1 MRKLMD
7 YHFTCHLQAVLGL
20 LAFVF
25 LHIILWRSRKTSK
38 KLAPEVPGAW
48 PIIGH
53 LCQLSSTSE
62 NVPFAR
68 TLGALADK
76 YGPIFTLRMG
86 MYPYLIISNWEAAK
100 DCLTTHD
107 KDFAARPTSMA
118 GQSIGYKY
126 ARFTYSNFGPYYSQV
141 RKLALTQVLSST
153 KLEKMRHIRVSEV
166 ENSIKDL
173 YSLTQVAPKNEV
185 NISEWFYQLTLNTI
199 VKTICGKRYSKIEE
213 DEEAQRCRKAFK
225 GIMYV
230 VGQIVLYDAV
240 PFPLFKYFDFQG
252 HIKLMNNIYKDLD
265 SILQGWLDD
274 HMKKKDVKYED
285 QDAIDAMLRAT
296 DVNEFKAYG
305 YSQATV
311 IKSTV
316 LSLILDGS
324 DTTTVHLIWI
334 MSLLL
339 NNPHAMK
346 HAQEEI
352 DAKVGKD
359 RWVEESDIK
368 NLVYLQA
375 IIKETLRLYPPVP
388 LLLPHEAVQD
398 CKVVGYDI
406 PKGTR
411 LYINAWKIHRDP
423 DIWPEP
429 EKFMPERFLTSK
441 ANIDARSQHFEF
453 IPFGSGRRSCPGIT
467 FANLVTHL
475 TFARLLQG
483 FDFSKLSNAPIDMTE
498 GVGITL
504 PKVNQVKVLVTPRL
518 SSKIYLF

>member
-1 MRKLMD
+1 MD
-7 YHFTCHLQAVLGL
+7 YPLEAILGV

-25 LHIILWRSRKTSK
+25 LAIILWRRSNTLTTK
-38 KLAPEVPGAW
+38 KLAPQVPGAW

-53 LCQLSSTSE
+53 LHQLSGIDK
-62 NVPFAR
+62 NVPFAH
-68 TLGALADK
+68 TLAALADK

-86 MYPYLIISNWEAAK
+86 MYPYLIINNWEGAK

-126 ARFTYSNFGPYYSQV
+126 ARFTYSNFGPYYNHV

-153 KLEKMRHIRVSEV
+153 KLEKMRHIRVVEL

-173 YSLTQVAPKNEV
+173 YSLTQVANKNIEV
-185 NISEWFYQLTLNTI
+185 INITQWFHQLTLNTI
-199 VKTICGKRYSKIEE
+199 VKTICGKRYNNIEE
-213 DEEAQRCRKAFK
+213 DEEAKRFRKAFK

-230 VGQIVLYDAV
+230 VGQIVLYDVV
-240 PFPLFKYFDFQG
+240 PFPLFKYVDFQG
-252 HIKLMNNIYKDLD
+252 HIKLMKNIHKDLD
-265 SILQGWLDD
+265 SILQGCLED
-274 HMKKKDVKYED
+274 HMKKKDLNNDDDE
-285 QDAIDAMLRAT
+285 DAIDAMLKAT
-296 DVNEFKAYG
+296 YVDEFKAYG

-311 IKSTV
+311 IKSTI

-324 DTTTVHLIWI
+324 DTTAVHMIWI

-346 HAQEEI
+346 QAQEEI
-352 DAKVGKD
+352 DTKVGKS
-359 RWVEESDIK
+359 RWVGESDVK

-375 IIKETLRLYPPVP
+375 IVKETSRLYPPVP

-398 CKVVGYDI
+398 CKVAGYDI

-411 LYINAWKIHRDP
+411 TYINAWKIHRDP
-423 DIWPEP
+423 KIWSEP
-429 EKFMPERFLTSK
+429 EKFTPERFLTSK
-441 ANIDARSQHFEF
+441 SSVDARGQHFEF
-453 IPFGSGRRSCPGIT
+453 IPFGSGRRSCPGIN
-467 FANLVTHL
+467 FATLVTHL

-483 FDFSKLSNAPIDMTE
+483 FDFSTSSNTPIDMTE

-504 PKVNQVKVLVTPRL
+504 PKVNQVEVLVTPRL
-518 SSKIYLF
+518 SSNFYVF

>member
-1 MRKLMD
+1 MD
-7 YHFTCHLQAVLGL
+7 YHFSSNLQAVLGL

-25 LHIILWRSRKTSK
+25 LSIILWRRKTFTTK

-53 LCQLSSTSE
+53 FLQLSGTGE
-62 NVPFAR
+62 NIPFAR
-68 TLGALADK
+68 TLGVLADK

-126 ARFTYSNFGPYYSQV
+126 ARFTYSEFGAYYSQV

-153 KLEKMRHIRVSEV
+153 KLEKMRHIRVSEM

-173 YSLTQVAPKNEV
+173 YSLTQVKKNDV
-185 NISEWFYQLTLNTI
+185 INISEWFHQLTLNII
-199 VKTICGKRYSKIEE
+199 VKTICGKRYNKIEE
-213 DEEAQRCRKAFK
+213 DEEAKRFRKAFK

-230 VGQIVLYDAV
+230 VGQIVVYDAV
-240 PFPLFKYFDFQG
+240 PFPLAKYFDFQG
-252 HIKLMNNIYKDLD
+252 HIKLMKNIYKDLD

-274 HMKKKDVKYED
+274 HMKKKGVNNHED
-285 QDAIDAMLRAT
+285 EDAIDAMLRVT

-324 DTTTVHLIWI
+324 GTTSVHLIWI

-346 HAQEEI
+346 QAQDEI
-352 DAKVGKD
+352 DTKVGKE

-375 IIKETLRLYPPVP
+375 IVKETSRLYPPVP

-398 CKVVGYDI
+398 CQVAGYDI

-423 DIWPEP
+423 NIWSEP

-441 ANIDARSQHFEF
+441 ANIDAGGQHFEF
-453 IPFGSGRRSCPGIT
+453 IPFGSGRQSCPGKT
-467 FANLVTHL
+467 FATLLTHL

-483 FDFSKLSNAPIDMTE
+483 FDFSKSSNKPIDMTE

-504 PKVNQVKVLVTPRL
+504 PNVNQVEVLVTSRL
-518 SSKIYLF
+518 SSKLYDK